1 MSVGVQT
8 ASFSFSK
15 MSPSGRTVSTGN
27 HRDDRGEW
35 TQYLQEEKDCDVYS
49 ECFKALCDRRIAA
62 ETEKFMSQVM

>member
-1 MSVGVQT
+1 MSVGVRT

-35 TQYLQEEKDCDVYS
+35 TQYLQEEKDCDVIS
-49 ECFKALCDRRIAA
+49 ECFKALC
-62 ETEKFMSQVM
+62 EVGVTEE